1 MSVERRRRTSQV
13 LLTGVVGIAI
23 AATAAIVLRSPSA
36 APTAQETAR
45 AATGSALTD
54 PGTGPLPSA
63 SVTAQSR
70 EVTEDLLMPPLQFS
84 GLAGKASLTEP
95 GASSAVA
102 LSQAPIP
109 QALVAA
115 SDPADQRR
123 VFVLADDL
131 RWRRVD
137 APVRLCARSDKTS
150 APPLTPRAISPDAT
164 KLALPQPDRLV
175 VIDVRSGSSRSY
187 AAGGASNTH
196 ALWADRTHVLVTED
210 GALHGSLVD
219 IVSGTVTP
227 SPHGRTTAF
236 TDRGLSLDWGPD
248 PSVSAPETAMRWS
261 DGTSVTTVL
270 NNLGGVA
277 EPPLVGDTFV
287 VGHHRPLRDGST
299 LQAGPTPDNGL
310 VFVDRR
316 SGNPLLY
323 QPTVRLPSDATTLLA
338 LSGNTVVFSSQRV
351 PTEDLL
357 VLALD
362 PHGRSTGTFARFPP
376 GTAFAWGRGWPAGG

>member
-1 MSVERRRRTSQV
+1 
-13 LLTGVVGIAI
+13 
-23 AATAAIVLRSPSA
+23 
-36 APTAQETAR
+36 
-45 AATGSALTD
+45 
-54 PGTGPLPSA
+54 
-63 SVTAQSR
+63 
-70 EVTEDLLMPPLQFS
+70 MPRLQFS
-84 GLAGKASLTEP
+84 GLTGKASLTEP

-115 SDPADQRR
+115 SDPAYQRR

-137 APVRLCARSDKTS
+137 APVRLCARSDMTS
-150 APPLTPRAISPDAT
+150 APPLTRRAISPDAT

-248 PSVSAPETAMRWS
+248 PSVS
-261 DGTSVTTVL
+261 
-270 NNLGGVA
+270 
-277 EPPLVGDTFV
+277 
-287 VGHHRPLRDGST
+287 GHCLRM
-299 LQAGPTPDNGL
+299 GP
-310 VFVDRR
+310 
-316 SGNPLLY
+316 
-323 QPTVRLPSDATTLLA
+323 RLAR
-338 LSGNTVVFSSQRV
+338 GR
-351 PTEDLL
+351 
-357 VLALD
+357 LALD
-362 PHGRSTGTFARFPP
+362 GAFPSTSAGLCRQTGILCPTDEGASVDLQPVRARARCPADPP
-376 GTAFAWGRGWPAGG
+376 RVEP